1 MSTNSPLKDC
11 SKLMGHRI
19 RKALA
24 LPWQDRRDLARA
36 WLLLLVTDVGLRVL
50 PFRQVQGL
58 LSPDSRKNGDTPVSP
73 QSVERLTFIVSTA
86 ARNHLYKMSCLRKS
100 LVLQLLL
107 AQRGVAAELHFGVNR
122 EGPGSLG
129 AHAWLEYEGRVI
141 GEPQSL
147 SARFAPLKAQE
158 TH

>member
-1 MSTNSPLKDC
+1 
-11 SKLMGHRI
+11 LMGHKI

-36 WLLLLVTDVGLRVL
+36 WFLLLVADVGLCVL
-50 PFRQVQGL
+50 PFRRMHRL
-58 LSPDSRKNGDTPVSP
+58 LTASGANDVRPPVSRRP
-73 QSVERLTFIVSTA
+73 IERLTQLVSMA
-86 ARNHLYKMSCLRKS
+86 ARNHLHEMSCLRRA
-100 LVLQLLL
+100 LVLQRMLGECGI
-107 AQRGVAAELHFGVNR
+107 ATELQFGVNR
-122 EGPGSLG
+122 DSPDTLG

>member
-1 MSTNSPLKDC
+1 LSTNSPLKDC

-19 RKALA
+19 RRALA
-24 LPWQDRRDLARA
+24 LPWQDRWDLARA

-50 PFRQVQGL
+50 PFRQVQRL
-58 LSPDSRKNGDTPVSP
+58 LSPDSRRNSDTPVSP
-73 QSVERLTFIVSTA
+73 QSIERLTFIVNTA
-86 ARNHLYKMSCLRKS
+86 ARHHLYEMSCLRKS
-100 LVLQLLL
+100 LVLQRMLGECGI
-107 AQRGVAAELHFGVNR
+107 ATELQFGVNR
-122 EGPGSLG
+122 DSPDTLG